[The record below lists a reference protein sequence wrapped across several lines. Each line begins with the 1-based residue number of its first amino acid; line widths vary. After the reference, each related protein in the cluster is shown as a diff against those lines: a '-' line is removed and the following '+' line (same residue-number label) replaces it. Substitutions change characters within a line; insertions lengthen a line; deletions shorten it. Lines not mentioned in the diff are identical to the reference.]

1 MQPSPPPKVSPLAE
15 HQAIDPICKMTVD
28 RRAPKG
34 GSHELAGTTYYFCNP
49 RCHDKFVADPERYL
63 YAPARAAA
71 TTAPA
76 ATRWLCPMCPEV
88 SEAKPGPCPKCGMA
102 LEPDQIELTPPTDDP
117 NSELAQMTSRLK
129 LALLLTTPVLV
140 LDMGGMLLGAHHPPL
155 WSVLLEALLTALAL
169 ASGIELWRRGYRS
182 FRDAHLNMFS
192 LITLGV
198 ATAFGYS
205 VVRLGQYL
213 LGGRVGPPPSV
224 YFESAAVIT
233 TLVLLGQVLELRA
246 RHKTGEALRALLT
259 LLPVTARRVFPSGEE
274 RDVPVSELFPG
285 HRVRV
290 LPGQRVAADGVI
302 LEGSSSLDESLLTGE
317 SLPVSRSLGERV
329 IGGAVNGTGT
339 LLIRLTEVGSDTL
352 VGQIVQAVR
361 KAQRSRAPIERV
373 VDKASALFVP
383 TVVAIAILT
392 LGAWL
397 LVGGIGKLPLAVV
410 SAVSVLI
417 VACPCALGLA
427 TPMSILVG
435 SGRGATE
442 GVLFRDAEALERLAE
457 VRTIVLDKTG
467 TLTVGRPSL
476 AALLPQ
482 SDVSEERLLAVAA
495 SVEQG
500 SEHPLSTAV
509 VAAAKERK
517 LPFSS
522 AQKVEALPGR
532 GLRGQTEGSKVVVG
546 TIALLAEEG
555 IAIPSDVV
563 GQVTLLQQEGQT
575 VMQVAL
581 DGQWLGAIAV
591 HDPMRDGVEQTVQR
605 LRKLGL
611 SLVLATGDNEKTAR
625 AVAHRL
631 GITEVS
637 ASLRPHDKATLVQK
651 IRHSGQCV
659 AMVGDGINDAE
670 ALASADVGVAMGSG
684 TDVAIKSAGVTL
696 VHGELRSLLKAI
708 TLSAH
713 IRRNIRQNL
722 WFAFGYN
729 LLAVPI
735 AAGVLYPLVGMLL
748 SPMLASAA
756 MSLSSVSVIS
766 NALRLKNVNL
776 DT

>member
-1 MQPSPPPKVSPLAE
+1 
-15 HQAIDPICKMTVD
+15 
-28 RRAPKG
+28 
-34 GSHELAGTTYYFCNP
+34 
-49 RCHDKFVADPERYL
+49 
-63 YAPARAAA
+63 
-71 TTAPA
+71 
-76 ATRWLCPMCPEV
+76 
-88 SEAKPGPCPKCGMA
+88 
-102 LEPDQIELTPPTDDP
+102 
-117 NSELAQMTSRLK
+117 
-129 LALLLTTPVLV
+129 
-140 LDMGGMLLGAHHPPL
+140 
-155 WSVLLEALLTALAL
+155 
-169 ASGIELWRRGYRS
+169 
-182 FRDAHLNMFS
+182 
-192 LITLGV
+192 
-198 ATAFGYS
+198 
-205 VVRLGQYL
+205 
-213 LGGRVGPPPSV
+213 
-224 YFESAAVIT
+224 
-233 TLVLLGQVLELRA
+233 
-246 RHKTGEALRALLT
+246 
-259 LLPVTARRVFPSGEE
+259 
-274 RDVPVSELFPG
+274 VSELFPG

-290 LPGQRVAADGVI
+290 LPGQRVAADGLV

-383 TVVAIAILT
+383 TVVAVAILT

-482 SDVSEERLLAVAA
+482 NDVSEERLLSVAA

-500 SEHPLSTAV
+500 SEHPLSTAIV
-509 VAAAKERK
+509 TAAKERK

-522 AQKVEALPGR
+522 AQLVEALPGR
-532 GLRGQTEGSKVVVG
+532 GLRGQTPDGKVVVG
-546 TIALLAEEG
+546 TIALFDEEG
-555 IAIPSDVV
+555 IAIPPDVI

-625 AVAHRL
+625 ALAHRL

-651 IRHSGQCV
+651 LRHSGQCV

-708 TLSAH
+708 TLSMH

-735 AAGVLYPLVGMLL
+735 AAGALYPLVGVLL

-766 NALRLKNVNL
+766 NALRLKNVNI